1 MCLPISSHIWIIL
14 KLHIGASL
22 ITTPTFR
29 IDLSCCT
36 LSDMD
41 TLTGTL
47 ERVTYFNPEN
57 GYSVLKVLPDTKKR
71 LEGSDREGLVAVV
84 GLMPELGVGEA
95 VQFTGQ
101 WINDPRY
108 GKQFKAETV
117 VPIKPTSERGITRYL
132 SSGLVRGL
140 GERTAEK
147 IVDHFGVR
155 TLDILDREPEK
166 LHEVPGIK
174 RDLIP
179 KLVAAWKEAQS
190 VRTTII
196 FLQGLGITAQRAN
209 KIYKDYGD
217 ETVKIVQEDPYRLAK
232 EVYGIGFITADNIA
246 RNLGVE
252 SDALGRVRAGL
263 HYALNKLAQEGHTF
277 APRKLLTETTSEL
290 LQIENPTRLAAV
302 LKMELEQRELIAD
315 ALPSGDDDTPL
326 MEGIY
331 LPLYYA
337 SERGAALR
345 LKGIASAPSPMKKI
359 WQKIDWNAFL
369 KGLAQDN
376 EVTLTAQQRDAVKA
390 ALTSKVSVL
399 TGGPGTGKTTTLRMV
414 IQALVEK
421 DLTFHLASPTG
432 RAAKRLSEATGQP
445 ASTIHRLL
453 EYSPMGGFSRDEDSP
468 LTADMVIVDE
478 SSMIDI
484 ALFYSLLR
492 AIPPQSHL
500 ILVGD
505 VDQLPSVGAG
515 NVLRD
520 VIDSGIAHVTRLDT
534 IFRQSEDSHI
544 IVNAHRINRG
554 EAPIYDNN
562 RTKDFFFFRENEP
575 SKVAELIVDI
585 VTNRLPTKFDV
596 HPIND
601 VQVIAPMYRGPAG
614 VTNLNEM
621 LQQALNS
628 DSRLAEKKLGGRTF
642 RIGDKVMQTK
652 NNYDKEVFNGD
663 IGRIHAIDHED
674 GMMEVVIDGRFI
686 TYEWSEA
693 EELMH
698 AYCISTHRSQ
708 GSEYPVVVLPLMTQH
723 YMMLQ
728 RNLLYTAIT
737 RAKKIVVLVG
747 NPQAVYMAVGNN
759 KVAERFSGLLARLKT

>member
-1 MCLPISSHIWIIL
+1 ME
-14 KLHIGASL
+14 
-22 ITTPTFR
+22 
-29 IDLSCCT
+29 T
-36 LSDMD
+36 LN
-41 TLTGTL
+41 GTV

-57 GYSVLKVLPDTKKR
+57 GYSVLKVHPDGKKR
-71 LEGSDREGLVAVV
+71 LEGADREGLIAVV
-84 GLMPELGVGEA
+84 GLMPELGVGEL
-95 VQFTGQ
+95 VQFTGS

-117 VPIKPTSERGITRYL
+117 VAIKPTSERGITRYL

-147 IVDHFGVR
+147 IVDHFGVH
-155 TLDILDREPEK
+155 TLDILDQEPEK
-166 LHEVPGIK
+166 LAEVPGLK
-174 RDLIP
+174 KELVP
-179 KLVAAWKEAQS
+179 KLIAAWKEVQYTRSAM
-190 VRTTII
+190 I
-196 FLQGLGITAQRAN
+196 FLQGLGVGVRTAN
-209 KIYKDYGD
+209 KIYKEYGD
-217 ETVKIVQEDPYRLAK
+217 DTIKVIQEDPYKLADD
-232 EVYGIGFITADNIA
+232 VLGVGFIKADAIA
-246 RNLGVE
+246 RNMGVAP
-252 SDALGRVRAGL
+252 DALGRVRAGL
-263 HYALNKLAQEGHTF
+263 HYALNKLSQDGHTY
-277 APRKLLTETTSEL
+277 APRKLLLDTTAEL
-290 LQIENPTRLAAV
+290 LQIENPTRTAAV
-302 LKMELEQRELIAD
+302 LKMELEQRELISD
-315 ALPSGDDDTPL
+315 ALPSNDADEAL
-326 MEGIY
+326 LEAIY
-331 LPLYYA
+331 LPMFYA

-345 LKGIASAPSPMKKI
+345 LKGIAAAPSPMKKT
-359 WQKIDWNAFL
+359 WQKTDWKAFL
-369 KGLAQDN
+369 KNLAQDN
-376 EVTLTAQQRDAVKA
+376 EVSLTEQQQDAVKA

-453 EYSPMGGFSRDEDSP
+453 EYSPQMGGFARDEDAP
-468 LTADMVIVDE
+468 LTADMIIVDE

-484 ALFYSLLR
+484 VLFYGLLR
-492 AIPPQSHL
+492 AIPPQTHL
-500 ILVGD
+500 MLVGD

-544 IVNAHRINRG
+544 IVNAHRINHG
-554 EAPIYDNN
+554 EAPLYDNN
-562 RTKDFFFFRENEP
+562 RTKDFFFFRESDP
-575 SKVAELIVDI
+575 VQVAELVVDI
-585 VTNRLPTKFDV
+585 VCNRLPTKFGV
-596 HPIND
+596 HPIDD
-601 VQVIAPMYRGPAG
+601 VQVISPMYRGPGG
-614 VTNLNEM
+614 VTNLNET
-621 LQQALNS
+621 LQQALNGS
-628 DSRLAEKKLGGRTF
+628 GRVAEKKLGGRTF
-642 RIGDKVMQTK
+642 RVGDKVMQTR

-663 IGRIHAIDHED
+663 IGRVHAIDHED
-674 GMMEVVIDGRFI
+674 GLMEVVIDSRFI

-708 GSEYPVVVLPLMTQH
+708 GSEYPVVVLPLLTQH

-747 NPQAVYMAVGNN
+747 NPQAVHMAVGNN
-759 KVAERFSGLLARLKT
+759 KVAQRFSGLQARLQG

>member
-1 MCLPISSHIWIIL
+1 ME
-14 KLHIGASL
+14 
-22 ITTPTFR
+22 
-29 IDLSCCT
+29 
-36 LSDMD
+36 
-41 TLTGTL
+41 TLTGAI
-47 ERVTYFNPEN
+47 ERVTYFNPDN

-84 GLMPELGVGEA
+84 GIMPELGVGES

-101 WINDPRY
+101 WINDARY
-108 GKQFKAETV
+108 GRQFKAETV
-117 VPIKPTSERGITRYL
+117 IPIKPTSERGITRYL

-155 TLDILDREPEK
+155 TLDILDRDPEK
-166 LHEVPGIK
+166 LHDVPGLK
-174 RDLIP
+174 RDLVP
-179 KLVAAWKEAQS
+179 KLITAWKEAQFT
-190 VRTTII
+190 RNTMI
-196 FLQGLGITAQRAN
+196 FLQGLGVGARTAN
-209 KIYKDYGD
+209 KIYKEYGD
-217 ETVKIVQEDPYRLAK
+217 DTIKVIQEDPYKLADD
-232 EVYGIGFITADNIA
+232 VLGVGFIKADGIA

-263 HYALNKLAQEGHTF
+263 HYALNKLAQDGHTY
-277 APRKLLTETTSEL
+277 APRELLMATTSEL
-290 LQIENPTRLAAV
+290 LQIENPTRVAAV
-302 LKMELEQRELIAD
+302 LKMQLEHRELISD
-315 ALPSGDDDTPL
+315 AIPIDDNGNL
-326 MEGIY
+326 VEGVY
-331 LPLYYA
+331 LPVFYA
-337 SERGAALR
+337 SERGAAKR
-345 LKGIASAPSPMKKI
+345 LKAIVDAPSPMKKK
-359 WQKIDWNAFL
+359 WQKTNWDTFL
-369 KGLAQDN
+369 KDLERDN
-376 EVTLTAQQRDAVKA
+376 EVTLTAQQRDAVQA

-414 IQALVEK
+414 IQALLNK
-421 DLTFHLASPTG
+421 NLTFCLASPTG

-453 EYSPMGGFSRDEDSP
+453 EYSPQMGGFARDEDSP
-468 LTADMVIVDE
+468 LTVDMIIVDE

-484 ALFYSLLR
+484 VLFYSLLR
-492 AIPPQSHL
+492 AIKPETHL
-500 ILVGD
+500 MLVGD

-520 VIDSGIAHVTRLDT
+520 VIDSGVAHVTRLNI

-544 IVNAHRINRG
+544 IVNAHRVNQG
-554 EAPIYDNN
+554 EAPIFDNN
-562 RTKDFFFFRENEP
+562 RTKDFFFFRENDP
-575 SKVAELIVDI
+575 MLVAELIVDI
-585 VTNRLPTKFDV
+585 VRNRLPNKFEV

-614 VTNLNEM
+614 VTNLNDV

-642 RIGDKVMQTK
+642 RVGDKVMQTR

-663 IGRIHAIDHED
+663 IGRITGIDHED
-674 GMMEVVIDGRFI
+674 GLLEVTVDGRFI
-686 TYEWSEA
+686 DYEWNEA

-708 GSEYPVVVLPLMTQH
+708 GSEYPVVVIPLLTQH

-747 NPQAVYMAVGNN
+747 NPQAVHMAVGNN
-759 KVAERFSGLLARLKT
+759 KVAERFSGLLARLQG